1 MVIIVIIIANP
12 TDDAQD
18 REDSGVQ
25 TQAFQL
31 RWVCLGCK
39 PSFLPSLGD
48 SGLKSKEQQKTYLR
62 KEVCYLSEGVLLFC
76 VASKAAF
83 CSKSLL

>member
-48 SGLKSKEQQKTYLR
+48 SGLKSQ
-62 KEVCYLSEGVLLFC
+62 G
-76 VASKAAF
+76 AAENIPQER
-83 CSKSLL
+83 SLLSLRRSAFVLCCF